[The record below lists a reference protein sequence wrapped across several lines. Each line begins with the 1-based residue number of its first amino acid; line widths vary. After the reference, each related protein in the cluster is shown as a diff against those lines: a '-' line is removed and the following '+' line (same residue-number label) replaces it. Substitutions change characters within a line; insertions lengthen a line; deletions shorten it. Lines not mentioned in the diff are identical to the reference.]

1 MPGPYEAGKG
11 RQRDLKGEDE
21 LQSYLEQAFGKSD
34 VTSAKMRAAL
44 REWLDL
50 YYGAPRPGED
60 AAPRLAALIVGK
72 LCRTVFAEYETRL
85 PAAAPEAV
93 QRSLE
98 ALNAAARTAMQ
109 YALVGGECLLKPV
122 PADGGFDFTA
132 IRRDCYVP
140 LARDA
145 HGRLLAVGTME
156 RHSCDGRQYALLERR
171 TAGAEGLTIETRL
184 FELNGQVLGRCVPL
198 SILPACAALVPQLML
213 PGVQGVGLAV
223 LRMPLMNCVDG
234 STDAVSIYAP
244 AAGLL
249 HALAR
254 CEEQLNTEF
263 ANGASRVF
271 ASEDLL
277 RPDAQGRRALRDDL
291 FVGLPDDP
299 ANVGVTVYSPA
310 LREQS
315 YLARKQDLL
324 RGCESL
330 LGLRRGILSE
340 LDGTGEPRTATEI
353 TATAVDYD
361 LTIRDLQAAWAD
373 TVRQAMALCGTLG
386 ALYGVPHGAAD
397 AAPSID
403 WGDGVLYDR
412 ARVWAEQ
419 REMVDAGLLRPE
431 LALAIAAKI
440 DSDCMEALQTASLIY
455 DGSKAAISYNAIV
468 DAVDLFEEE
477 MGCSDKVLFIHPK
490 QVTQLRKNPDFLCAD
505 QYTPGVGLTGEI
517 GMIAGC
523 RLVPSKKVPLADGVY
538 ACPIVKLEADPEVDD
553 EIPALTIYRKR
564 EVNIETERKPKT
576 RTTEITADEFYVAVL
591 SNEAKVVLAKFKA

>member
-1 MPGPYEAGKG
+1 MRGEAAGIARLWDVPETLPLIRRCGATFPRRGKAL
-11 RQRDLKGEDE
+11 RKEERTIQT
-21 LQSYLEQAFGKSD
+21 YLEQAFGKSD

-184 FELNGQVLGRCVPL
+184 FELNGQMLGRC
-198 SILPACAALVPQLML
+198 
-213 PGVQGVGLAV
+213 
-223 LRMPLMNCVDG
+223 
-234 STDAVSIYAP
+234 
-244 AAGLL
+244 
-249 HALAR
+249 
-254 CEEQLNTEF
+254 
-263 ANGASRVF
+263 
-271 ASEDLL
+271 
-277 RPDAQGRRALRDDL
+277 
-291 FVGLPDDP
+291 
-299 ANVGVTVYSPA
+299 
-310 LREQS
+310 
-315 YLARKQDLL
+315 
-324 RGCESL
+324 
-330 LGLRRGILSE
+330 
-340 LDGTGEPRTATEI
+340 
-353 TATAVDYD
+353 
-361 LTIRDLQAAWAD
+361 
-373 TVRQAMALCGTLG
+373 
-386 ALYGVPHGAAD
+386 VPHGAAD

-431 LALAIAAKI
+431 LALAW
-440 DSDCMEALQTASLIY
+440 Y
-455 DGSKAAISYNAIV
+455 F
-468 DAVDLFEEE
+468 DLP
-477 MGCSDKVLFIHPK
+477 C
-490 QVTQLRKNPDFLCAD
+490 
-505 QYTPGVGLTGEI
+505 
-517 GMIAGC
+517 
-523 RLVPSKKVPLADGVY
+523 
-538 ACPIVKLEADPEVDD
+538 
-553 EIPALTIYRKR
+553 
-564 EVNIETERKPKT
+564 ETEAELA
-576 RTTEITADEFYVAVL
+576 EIRRRFIGAERQKGG
-591 SNEAKVVLAKFKA
+591 EA

>member
-1 MPGPYEAGKG
+1 M
-11 RQRDLKGEDE
+11 
-21 LQSYLEQAFGKSD
+21 QSYLEQAFGKSD
-34 VTSAKMRAAL
+34 VTTPRMRAAL

-60 AAPRLAALIVGK
+60 PAPRLAALIVAK
-72 LCRTVFAEYETRL
+72 LCRTVFAEYEAQLDADAGDWLR
-85 PAAAPEAV
+85 
-93 QRSLE
+93 RSLA
-98 ALNAAARTAMQ
+98 ALDAAGRTAVQ
-109 YALVGGECLLKPV
+109 YALIGGECLLKPV
-122 PADGGFDFTA
+122 PAEGALDFVP

-156 RHSCDGRQYALLERR
+156 QHSRGGVRYALLERR

-184 FELNGQVLGRCVPL
+184 FELNGQALGRCVPL
-198 SILPACAALVPQLML
+198 SALEACAGLVPQLFL
-213 PGVQGVGLAV
+213 PGVPGVGLAV
-223 LRMPLMNCVDG
+223 LRAPGANCVDG
-234 STDAVSIYAP
+234 SADAVSIYAP

-340 LDGTGEPRTATEI
+340 TEAEAEPRTATEVN
-353 TATAVDYD
+353 ATAVDYD
-361 LTIRDLQAAWAD
+361 LTIRDLQAMWEAAA
-373 TVRQAMALCGTLG
+373 REALDLCRTLG
-386 ALYGVPHGAAD
+386 SLYGLDGGQAAT
-397 AAPSID
+397 AALSID

-419 REMVDAGLLRPE
+419 RAMVADGLLRPE
-431 LALAIAAKI
+431 LALAWYFG
-440 DSDCMEALQTASLIY
+440 LPH
-455 DGSKAAISYNAIV
+455 GS
-468 DAVDLFEEE
+468 
-477 MGCSDKVLFIHPK
+477 
-490 QVTQLRKNPDFLCAD
+490 
-505 QYTPGVGLTGEI
+505 
-517 GMIAGC
+517 
-523 RLVPSKKVPLADGVY
+523 
-538 ACPIVKLEADPEVDD
+538 EADLRRIRRQFMPEGG
-553 EIPALTIYRKR
+553 EA
-564 EVNIETERKPKT
+564 NGG
-576 RTTEITADEFYVAVL
+576 
-591 SNEAKVVLAKFKA
+591 NEAG